1 MPYREVFFCVLPAP
15 LEKPLRFD
23 PTFAFWGQVLC
34 DSTPPLRSMPTLL
47 CGCTAPFATPP
58 QDALHS
64 DRTLLERV
72 FLAKDVQ
79 YLLRYKYVTKD
90 CESLTEVYKAKE
102 PSPAT

>member
-34 DSTPPLRSMPTLL
+34 DSTPPLQTDRTL
-47 CGCTAPFATPP
+47 CDVTAGC
-58 QDALHS
+58 ALHS

-72 FLAKDVQ
+72 FLAKDVH
-79 YLLRYKYVTKD
+79 YLLRYKYVTKG
-90 CESLTEVYKAKE
+90 CENLTEAYKAKE